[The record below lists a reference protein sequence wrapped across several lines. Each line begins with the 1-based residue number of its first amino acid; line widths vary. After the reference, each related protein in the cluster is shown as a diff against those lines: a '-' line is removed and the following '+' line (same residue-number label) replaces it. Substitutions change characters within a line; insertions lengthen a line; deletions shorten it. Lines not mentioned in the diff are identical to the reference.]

1 MLTTPIVYI
10 VTPVV
15 PIINLITKSPVTPSS
30 EQTVGQANP
39 GAVCA
44 VCTLRLPGVVERIR
58 KRFGVGGNYPL
69 EQPPPPP
76 LLNNLNKNDPEA
88 STVALVDF
96 GPHALQNLGNRHA
109 HGSFSGV
116 NMPWKNLADP
126 EPVPL

>member
-15 PIINLITKSPVTPSS
+15 PIINLFTKSPVTPSS

-58 KRFGVGGNYPL
+58 KRFGLVGNSPL
-69 EQPPPPP
+69 EQPPPPPPPP
-76 LLNNLNKNDPEA
+76 LLNNLNKISIRMTRKHQQWLSWILA
-88 STVALVDF
+88 RMHCKTLVTDMRTEVS
-96 GPHALQNLGNRHA
+96 Q
-109 HGSFSGV
+109 
-116 NMPWKNLADP
+116 
-126 EPVPL
+126 E